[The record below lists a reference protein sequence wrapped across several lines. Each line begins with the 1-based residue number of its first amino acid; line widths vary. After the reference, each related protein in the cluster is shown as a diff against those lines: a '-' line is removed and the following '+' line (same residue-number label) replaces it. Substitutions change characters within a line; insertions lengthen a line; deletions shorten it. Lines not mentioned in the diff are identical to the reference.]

1 MFCAFKTEI
10 LRGIEMLRNV
20 SIRSRLLLAFSGVI
34 FLMVLLGGVAI
45 SSMGKIRANSE
56 MIETNILPAI
66 TSLGDVNSNLMRVRI
81 FTLRLLNDTSEENKK
96 STLVA
101 LENIKKEVEK
111 YRSDYEATIY
121 LDSERRL
128 FEEFK
133 KAEKNYYKL
142 QGEISTLSIQ
152 GNKDAASV
160 LVPDMNQAADSM
172 VRLLK
177 EIVVANQEGADEASM
192 DSEKSYNEGFILI
205 NVVIAIAVAMA
216 ITIAIVLSRSINK
229 PLQEAVVSAE
239 EIAKGDL
246 TQLITAQ
253 GNDELTRLTNA
264 LKSMQGNLREA
275 IIHIGDS
282 SSQLA
287 SAAEE
292 LNTVTESSSNGLML
306 QNEEI
311 QQAAAAIAEMSSAVD
326 EVARTAQQTSEASAD
341 SAKLAAEGKARVGD
355 TTAVILD
362 MNKEMTTSTRVINQ
376 LAEQVASIGQILD
389 VIRAVAEQTNLLALN
404 AAIEAARAGEAGR
417 GFAVVADEVRSLAHR
432 TQESTGEIETMVRQ
446 VQLSANE
453 AVSSMESTSQKTNQA
468 QTVAAEAAKALEQ
481 ITARIIAI
489 SDSNHV
495 IASAAEEQ
503 SNVAKEIDG
512 NITTISD
519 LAAQTVVG
527 ANQTSASTAELTR
540 LAIELNELVV
550 KFKV

>member
-1 MFCAFKTEI
+1 
-10 LRGIEMLRNV
+10 MLRNTN
-20 SIRSRLLLAFSGVI
+20 IRSRLLVSFSSAI
-34 FLMVLLGGVAI
+34 ILMIILGGVGI
-45 SSMGKIRANSE
+45 STMNKIRSNSE
-56 MIETNILPAI
+56 LIETNILPAI
-66 TSLGDVNSNLMRVRI
+66 TSLGDMSTDLMRVRI
-81 FTLRLLNDTSEENKK
+81 FTLRLLTATSGESKNEI
-96 STLVA
+96 L
-101 LENIKKEVEK
+101 
-111 YRSDYEATIY
+111 ATIEAIKNNVAKSRTEY
-121 LDSERRL
+121 ESTIFLDSERRL
-128 FEEFK
+128 FDRFK
-133 KAEKNYYKL
+133 VVESNYYKL
-142 QGEISTLSIQ
+142 QSEVASLSVQ
-152 GNKDAASV
+152 NNKEAYMA
-160 LVPDMNQAADSM
+160 LVPDMNHAADDM
-172 VRLLK
+172 VKLLR
-177 EIVVANQEGADEASM
+177 EIVSANQKGADEASI
-192 DSEKSYNEGFILI
+192 DSLKAYNEGFVLI
-205 NVVIAIAVAMA
+205 NIVIVISVALGVAIAM
-216 ITIAIVLSRSINK
+216 VLSRSINK
-229 PLQEAVVSAE
+229 PLLEAVNSAE
-239 EIAKGDL
+239 IIAKGDL
-246 TQLITAQ
+246 TQAIVPE
-253 GNDELTRLTNA
+253 GKDELTRLTNA
-264 LKSMQGNLREA
+264 LKAMQGNLREA
-275 IIHIGDS
+275 IVHIGDS

-292 LNTVTESSSNGLML
+292 LSSVTESSSNSLML
-306 QNEEI
+306 QNNEI
-311 QQAAAAIAEMSSAVD
+311 QSAASAIAQMSSAVD

-341 SAKLAAEGKARVGD
+341 SATLAAEGKARVGE

-362 MNKEMTTSTRVINQ
+362 MNKEMTNSTRVINQ

-404 AAIEAARAGEAGR
+404 AAIEAARAGETGR
-417 GFAVVADEVRSLAHR
+417 GFAVVADEVRNLAHR

-453 AVSSMESTSQKTNQA
+453 AVTSMESTSQKTNQA
-468 QTVAAEAAKALEQ
+468 QTVAAEASKALEQ

>member
-1 MFCAFKTEI
+1 
-10 LRGIEMLRNV
+10 MLRNIN
-20 SIRSRLLLAFSGVI
+20 IRSRLLMAFSIII
-34 FLMVLLGGVAI
+34 FLLICLGGVAM
-45 SSMGKIRANSE
+45 SAMKDIRANSE
-56 MIETNILPAI
+56 MVETNILPAI
-66 TSLGDVNSNLMRVRI
+66 ASLGDVNSNLMRVRI
-81 FTLRLLNDTSEENKK
+81 FTLRLLSTTSEDAKK
-96 STLVA
+96 ETLAA
-101 LENIKKEVEK
+101 LERIKKDVSVARAEYEK
-111 YRSDYEATIY
+111 TIY
-121 LDSERRL
+121 SDSEKRL
-128 FEEFK
+128 FEQFTKQES
-133 KAEKNYYKL
+133 NYYRL
-142 QGEISTLSIQ
+142 QTQVAALAMKGEQSSID
-152 GNKDAASV
+152 K
-160 LVPDMNQAADSM
+160 LVPGMNNAADDM
-172 VRLLK
+172 VRLLR
-177 EIVVANQEGADEASM
+177 ELVTANQEGAKEASA
-192 DSEKSYNEGFILI
+192 DSVEQYDTSFSLI
-205 NVVIAIAVAMA
+205 IIIIVAATSIAIGIAMVLSKSINSPLQNAVA
-216 ITIAIVLSRSINK
+216 
-229 PLQEAVVSAE
+229 SAE
-239 EIAKGDL
+239 IIASGDL
-246 TQLITAQ
+246 TQVMSVE
-253 GNDELTRLTNA
+253 GDDELTRLTNA
-264 LKSMQGNLREA
+264 LKAMQKNLREA

-306 QNEEI
+306 QNNEI
-311 QQAAAAIAEMSSAVD
+311 QQAAAAITQMSSAVD
-326 EVARTAQQTSEASAD
+326 EVARTAQQTSEESAE
-341 SAKLAAEGKARVGD
+341 SAKLAAEGKARVGE

-453 AVSSMESTSQKTNQA
+453 AVSSMESSSEKTNQA
-468 QTVAAEAAKALEQ
+468 QAVAAEASKALEQ

-503 SNVAKEIDG
+503 STVAKEIDG

-540 LAIELNELVV
+540 LAIELNELVI

>member
-1 MFCAFKTEI
+1 M
-10 LRGIEMLRNV
+10 
-20 SIRSRLLLAFSGVI
+20 AFSIII
-34 FLMVLLGGVAI
+34 FLLICLGGVAM
-45 SSMGKIRANSE
+45 SAMKDIRANSE

-66 TSLGDVNSNLMRVRI
+66 ASLGDVNSNLMRVRI
-81 FTLRLLNDTSEENKK
+81 FTLRLLSTTSEDAKK
-96 STLVA
+96 ETLAA
-101 LENIKKEVEK
+101 LERIKKDVSVARAEYEK
-111 YRSDYEATIY
+111 KIY
-121 LDSERRL
+121 SDSEKRL
-128 FEEFK
+128 FEQFTKQES
-133 KAEKNYYKL
+133 NYYRL
-142 QGEISTLSIQ
+142 QTQVAALAMKGEQSSID
-152 GNKDAASV
+152 K
-160 LVPDMNQAADSM
+160 LVPGMNNAADDM
-172 VRLLK
+172 VRLLR
-177 EIVVANQEGADEASM
+177 ELVTANQEGAKEASA
-192 DSEKSYNEGFILI
+192 DSVEQYDTSFSLI
-205 NVVIAIAVAMA
+205 IIIIVAATSIAIGIAMVLSKSINSPLQNAVA
-216 ITIAIVLSRSINK
+216 
-229 PLQEAVVSAE
+229 SAE
-239 EIAKGDL
+239 IIASGDL
-246 TQLITAQ
+246 TQVMSVE
-253 GNDELTRLTNA
+253 GDDELTRLTNA
-264 LKSMQGNLREA
+264 LKAMQKNLREA

-306 QNEEI
+306 QNNEI
-311 QQAAAAIAEMSSAVD
+311 QQAAAAITQMSSAVD
-326 EVARTAQQTSEASAD
+326 EVARTAQQTSEESAE
-341 SAKLAAEGKARVGD
+341 SAKLAAEGKARVGE

-453 AVSSMESTSQKTNQA
+453 AVSSMESSSEKTNQA
-468 QTVAAEAAKALEQ
+468 QAVAAEASKALEQ

-503 SNVAKEIDG
+503 STVAKEIDG

-540 LAIELNELVV
+540 LAIELNELVI

>member
-1 MFCAFKTEI
+1 
-10 LRGIEMLRNV
+10 MLRNIN
-20 SIRSRLLLAFSGVI
+20 IRSRLLMAFSIII
-34 FLMVLLGGVAI
+34 FLLICLGGVAM
-45 SSMGKIRANSE
+45 SAMKDIRANSE

-66 TSLGDVNSNLMRVRI
+66 ASLGDVNSNLMRVRI
-81 FTLRLLNDTSEENKK
+81 FTLRLLSTTSEDAKK
-96 STLVA
+96 ETLAA
-101 LENIKKEVEK
+101 LERIKKDVSVARAEYEK
-111 YRSDYEATIY
+111 TIY
-121 LDSERRL
+121 SDSEKRL
-128 FEEFK
+128 FEQFTKQES
-133 KAEKNYYKL
+133 NYYRL
-142 QGEISTLSIQ
+142 QTQVAALAMKGEQSSID
-152 GNKDAASV
+152 K
-160 LVPDMNQAADSM
+160 LVPGMNNAADDM
-172 VRLLK
+172 VRLLR
-177 EIVVANQEGADEASM
+177 ELVTANQEGAKEASA
-192 DSEKSYNEGFILI
+192 DSVEQYDTSFSLI
-205 NVVIAIAVAMA
+205 IIIIVAATSIAIGIAMVLSKSINSPLQNAVA
-216 ITIAIVLSRSINK
+216 
-229 PLQEAVVSAE
+229 SAE
-239 EIAKGDL
+239 IIASGDL
-246 TQLITAQ
+246 TQVMSVE
-253 GNDELTRLTNA
+253 GDDELTRLTNA
-264 LKSMQGNLREA
+264 LKAMQKNLREA

-306 QNEEI
+306 QNNEI
-311 QQAAAAIAEMSSAVD
+311 QQAAAAITQMSSAVD
-326 EVARTAQQTSEASAD
+326 EVARTAQQTSEESAE
-341 SAKLAAEGKARVGD
+341 SAKLAAEGKARVGE

-453 AVSSMESTSQKTNQA
+453 AVSSMESSSEKTNQA

-481 ITARIIAI
+481 ITTRIIAI

-503 SNVAKEIDG
+503 STVAKEIDG

-540 LAIELNELVV
+540 LAIELNELVI

>member
-1 MFCAFKTEI
+1 
-10 LRGIEMLRNV
+10 MLRNIN
-20 SIRSRLLLAFSGVI
+20 IRSRLLMAFSIII
-34 FLMVLLGGVAI
+34 FLLICLGGVAM
-45 SSMGKIRANSE
+45 SAMKDIRANSE

-66 TSLGDVNSNLMRVRI
+66 ASLGDVNSNLMRVRI
-81 FTLRLLNDTSEENKK
+81 FTLRLLSTTSEDAKK
-96 STLVA
+96 ETLAA
-101 LENIKKEVEK
+101 LERIKKDVSVARAEYEK
-111 YRSDYEATIY
+111 TIY
-121 LDSERRL
+121 SDSEKRL
-128 FEEFK
+128 FEQFTKQES
-133 KAEKNYYKL
+133 NYYRL
-142 QGEISTLSIQ
+142 QTQVAALAMKGEQSSID
-152 GNKDAASV
+152 K
-160 LVPDMNQAADSM
+160 LVPGMNNAADDM
-172 VRLLK
+172 VRLLR
-177 EIVVANQEGADEASM
+177 ELVTANQEGAKEASA
-192 DSEKSYNEGFILI
+192 DSVEQYDTSFSLI
-205 NVVIAIAVAMA
+205 IIIIVAATSIAIGIAMVLSKSINSPLQNAVA
-216 ITIAIVLSRSINK
+216 
-229 PLQEAVVSAE
+229 SAE
-239 EIAKGDL
+239 IIASGDL
-246 TQLITAQ
+246 TQVMSVE
-253 GNDELTRLTNA
+253 GDDELTRLTNS
-264 LKSMQGNLREA
+264 LKAMQKNLREA

-306 QNEEI
+306 QNNEI
-311 QQAAAAIAEMSSAVD
+311 QQAAAAITQMSSAVD
-326 EVARTAQQTSEASAD
+326 EVARTAQQTSEESAE
-341 SAKLAAEGKARVGD
+341 SAKLAAEGKARVGE

-453 AVSSMESTSQKTNQA
+453 AVSSMESSSEKTNQA
-468 QTVAAEAAKALEQ
+468 QTVAAEASKALEQ

-489 SDSNHV
+489 SDSNHI

-540 LAIELNELVV
+540 LAIELNELVI

>member
-1 MFCAFKTEI
+1 
-10 LRGIEMLRNV
+10 MLRNV

-81 FTLRLLNDTSEENKK
+81 FTLRLLNDTSEEDKK
-96 STLVA
+96 STLAA
-101 LENIKKEVEK
+101 LENIKKEVAK
-111 YRSDYEATIY
+111 YRSEYEATIY
-121 LDSERRL
+121 LDSERGL

-133 KAEKNYYKL
+133 KAELNYYKL
-142 QGEISTLSIQ
+142 QDDVSSLSMQ
-152 GNKDAASV
+152 GNKDAVLV
-160 LVPDMNQAADSM
+160 LVPDMNHAADSM

-177 EIVVANQEGADEASM
+177 EIVVANQKGADEASM
-192 DSEKSYNEGFILI
+192 DSEKSYDEGFILI
-205 NVVIAIAVAMA
+205 NIVIAIAVAMA
-216 ITIAIVLSRSINK
+216 ITIALVLSKSINA
-229 PLQEAVVSAE
+229 PLNDAVISAE

-253 GNDELTRLTNA
+253 GNDELTRLTSA
-264 LKSMQGNLREA
+264 LKAMQGNLREA

-311 QQAAAAIAEMSSAVD
+311 QQAAAAITQMSSAVD

-489 SDSNHV
+489 SDSNRV

>member
-1 MFCAFKTEI
+1 
-10 LRGIEMLRNV
+10 MLRN
-20 SIRSRLLLAFSGVI
+20 INIKARLMMAFAIVI
-34 FLMVLLGGVAI
+34 FLLVCLGGVAI
-45 SSMGKIRANSE
+45 SSMKDIRSNAQV
-56 MIETNILPAI
+56 IEEDIVPAI
-66 TSLGDVNSNLMRVRI
+66 ISLGNVNSNLMRVRI
-81 FTLRLLNDTSEENKK
+81 FTLRLLNSTSEEDKK
-96 STLVA
+96 STFETLNSIKNDVEHSRSEYGKTLRAADVEEKKLFDQFVKQESQYYRWQSQVA
-101 LENIKKEVEK
+101 DL
-111 YRSDYEATIY
+111 A
-121 LDSERRL
+121 
-128 FEEFK
+128 
-133 KAEKNYYKL
+133 L
-142 QGEISTLSIQ
+142 QGNTETID
-152 GNKDAASV
+152 K
-160 LVPDMNQAADSM
+160 LVPDMNSSADEM

-177 EIVVANQEGADEASM
+177 ALVSANSQAANEASI
-192 DSEKSYNEGFILI
+192 DSEKGFNKSFILI
-205 NVVIAIAVAMA
+205 VIIIAVATIIA
-216 ITIAIVLSRSINK
+216 TIITLVISKSINK
-229 PLQEAVVSAE
+229 PLQDAVTSAE
-239 EIAKGDL
+239 VIAKGDL

-253 GNDELTRLTNA
+253 GNDELTHLTNA
-264 LKSMQGNLREA
+264 LKAMQGNLREA

-311 QQAAAAIAEMSSAVD
+311 QQAAAAITQMSSAVD

-341 SAKLAAEGKARVGD
+341 SAKLAADGKARVGE
-355 TTAVILD
+355 TTAVIID
-362 MNKEMTTSTRVINQ
+362 MNKEMTISTRVINQ

-489 SDSNHV
+489 SDSNHI

-540 LAIELNELVV
+540 LAIELNELVI

>member
-1 MFCAFKTEI
+1 
-10 LRGIEMLRNV
+10 MLRNV

-45 SSMGKIRANSE
+45 SSMGKIRENSE

-81 FTLRLLNDTSEENKK
+81 FTLRLLNDTSEEDKK
-96 STLVA
+96 STLAA
-101 LENIKKEVEK
+101 LENIKKEVAK
-111 YRSDYEATIY
+111 YRSEYEATIY
-121 LDSERRL
+121 LDSERGL

-133 KAEKNYYKL
+133 KAELNYYKL
-142 QGEISTLSIQ
+142 QDDVSSLSMQ
-152 GNKDAASV
+152 GNKDAVLV
-160 LVPDMNQAADSM
+160 LVPDMNHAADSM

-177 EIVVANQEGADEASM
+177 EIVVANQKGADEASM
-192 DSEKSYNEGFILI
+192 DSEKSYDEGFILI

-216 ITIAIVLSRSINK
+216 ITIALALSKSINA
-229 PLQEAVVSAE
+229 PLNDAVISAE
-239 EIAKGDL
+239 VIAKGDL

-253 GNDELTRLTNA
+253 GNDELTRLTSA
-264 LKSMQGNLREA
+264 LKAMQGNLREA

-311 QQAAAAIAEMSSAVD
+311 QQAAAAITQMSSAVD

-489 SDSNHV
+489 SDSNRV

>member
-1 MFCAFKTEI
+1 
-10 LRGIEMLRNV
+10 MLRKIN
-20 SIRSRLLLAFSGVI
+20 IRSRLMMAFTIII
-34 FLMVLLGGVAI
+34 FLLVCLGGVTMSA
-45 SSMGKIRANSE
+45 MKDIRANSE

-66 TSLGDVNSNLMRVRI
+66 TSLGDMNSNLMRVRI
-81 FTLRLLNDTSEENKK
+81 FTLRLLNETNEGDKK
-96 STLVA
+96 ATLVE
-101 LENIKKEVEK
+101 LENIKKEVGK
-111 YRSDYEATIY
+111 YRSEYESTIN
-121 LDSERRL
+121 LDSELHL

-133 KAEKNYYKL
+133 KAEESYYKL
-142 QGEISTLSIQ
+142 QGDVSSLSIQ
-152 GNKDAASV
+152 GNKEAASA
-160 LVPDMNQAADSM
+160 LVSDMNSAADNM
-172 VRLLK
+172 VRLLRALVK
-177 EIVVANQEGADEASM
+177 ANQEGADEANS
-192 DSEKSYNEGFILI
+192 DSVREYDASFTLI
-205 NVVIAIAVAMA
+205 IVIIGAAAVIASTIAV
-216 ITIAIVLSRSINK
+216 VLSKSINT
-229 PLQEAVVSAE
+229 PLQDAVISAE
-239 EIAKGDL
+239 TIAKGDL
-246 TQLITAQ
+246 TQPITAQ

-264 LKSMQGNLREA
+264 LKAMQGNLREA

-311 QQAAAAIAEMSSAVD
+311 QQAAAAITQMSTAVD

-489 SDSNHV
+489 SDSNHI

-550 KFKV
+550 RFKV

>member
-1 MFCAFKTEI
+1 
-10 LRGIEMLRNV
+10 MLRNIN
-20 SIRSRLLLAFSGVI
+20 IRSRLLMAFSIII
-34 FLMVLLGGVAI
+34 FLLICLGGVAM
-45 SSMGKIRANSE
+45 SAMKDIRANSE

-66 TSLGDVNSNLMRVRI
+66 ASLGDVNSNLMRVRI
-81 FTLRLLNDTSEENKK
+81 FTLRLLSTTSEDAKK
-96 STLVA
+96 ETLAA
-101 LENIKKEVEK
+101 LERIKKDVSVARAEYEK
-111 YRSDYEATIY
+111 TIY
-121 LDSERRL
+121 SDSEKRL
-128 FEEFK
+128 FEQFTKQES
-133 KAEKNYYKL
+133 NYYRL
-142 QGEISTLSIQ
+142 QTQVAALAMKGEQSSID
-152 GNKDAASV
+152 K
-160 LVPDMNQAADSM
+160 LVPGMNNAADDM
-172 VRLLK
+172 VRLLR
-177 EIVVANQEGADEASM
+177 ELVTANQEGAKEASA
-192 DSEKSYNEGFILI
+192 DSVEQYDTSFSLI
-205 NVVIAIAVAMA
+205 IIIIVAATSIAIGIAMVLSKSINSPLQNAVA
-216 ITIAIVLSRSINK
+216 
-229 PLQEAVVSAE
+229 SAE
-239 EIAKGDL
+239 IIASGDL
-246 TQLITAQ
+246 TQVMSVE
-253 GNDELTRLTNA
+253 GDDELTRLTNA
-264 LKSMQGNLREA
+264 LKAMQKNLREA

-306 QNEEI
+306 QNNEI
-311 QQAAAAIAEMSSAVD
+311 QQAAAAITQMSSAVD
-326 EVARTAQQTSEASAD
+326 EVARTAQQTSEESAE
-341 SAKLAAEGKARVGD
+341 SAKLAAEGKARVGE

-362 MNKEMTTSTRVINQ
+362 MNKEMMTSTRVINQ
-376 LAEQVASIGQILD
+376 LAEQVTSIGQILD

-453 AVSSMESTSQKTNQA
+453 AVSSMESSSEKTNQA
-468 QTVAAEAAKALEQ
+468 QAVAAEASKALEQ

-503 SNVAKEIDG
+503 STVAKEIDG

>member
-1 MFCAFKTEI
+1 
-10 LRGIEMLRNV
+10 MLRNIN
-20 SIRSRLLLAFSGVI
+20 IRSRLLMAFSIII
-34 FLMVLLGGVAI
+34 FLLICLGGVAM
-45 SSMGKIRANSE
+45 SAMKDIRANSE

-66 TSLGDVNSNLMRVRI
+66 ASLGDVNSNLMRVRI
-81 FTLRLLNDTSEENKK
+81 FTLRLLSTTSEDAKK
-96 STLVA
+96 ETLAA
-101 LENIKKEVEK
+101 LERIKKDVSVARAEYEK
-111 YRSDYEATIY
+111 TIY
-121 LDSERRL
+121 SDSEKRL
-128 FEEFK
+128 FEQFTKQES
-133 KAEKNYYKL
+133 NYYRL
-142 QGEISTLSIQ
+142 QTQVAALAMKGEQSSID
-152 GNKDAASV
+152 K
-160 LVPDMNQAADSM
+160 LVPGMNNAADDM
-172 VRLLK
+172 VRLLR
-177 EIVVANQEGADEASM
+177 ELVTANQESAKEASA
-192 DSEKSYNEGFILI
+192 DSVEQYDTSFSLI
-205 NVVIAIAVAMA
+205 IIIIVAATSIAIGIAMVLSKSINSPLQNAVA
-216 ITIAIVLSRSINK
+216 
-229 PLQEAVVSAE
+229 SAE
-239 EIAKGDL
+239 IIASGDL
-246 TQLITAQ
+246 TQVMSVE
-253 GNDELTRLTNA
+253 GDDELTRLTNA
-264 LKSMQGNLREA
+264 LKAMQKNLREA

-306 QNEEI
+306 QNNEI
-311 QQAAAAIAEMSSAVD
+311 QQAAAAITQMSSAVD
-326 EVARTAQQTSEASAD
+326 EVARTAQQTSEESAE
-341 SAKLAAEGKARVGD
+341 SAKLAAEGKARVGE

-362 MNKEMTTSTRVINQ
+362 MNKEMMTSTRVINQ

-453 AVSSMESTSQKTNQA
+453 AVSSMESSSEKTNQA
-468 QTVAAEAAKALEQ
+468 QAVAAEASKALEQ

-503 SNVAKEIDG
+503 STVAKEIDG

-540 LAIELNELVV
+540 LAIELNELVI

>member
-1 MFCAFKTEI
+1 
-10 LRGIEMLRNV
+10 MLRNIN
-20 SIRSRLLLAFSGVI
+20 IRSRLLMAFSIII
-34 FLMVLLGGVAI
+34 FLLICLGGVAM
-45 SSMGKIRANSE
+45 SAMKDIRANSE

-66 TSLGDVNSNLMRVRI
+66 ASLGDVNSNLMRVRI
-81 FTLRLLNDTSEENKK
+81 FTLRLLSTTSEDAKK
-96 STLVA
+96 ETLAA
-101 LENIKKEVEK
+101 LERIKKDVSVARAEYEK
-111 YRSDYEATIY
+111 TIY
-121 LDSERRL
+121 SDSEKRL
-128 FEEFK
+128 FEQFTKQES
-133 KAEKNYYKL
+133 NYYRL
-142 QGEISTLSIQ
+142 QTQVAALAMKGEQSSID
-152 GNKDAASV
+152 K
-160 LVPDMNQAADSM
+160 LVPGMNNAADDM
-172 VRLLK
+172 VRLLR
-177 EIVVANQEGADEASM
+177 ELVTANQEGAKEASA
-192 DSEKSYNEGFILI
+192 DSVEQYDTSFSLI
-205 NVVIAIAVAMA
+205 IIIIVAATSIAIGIAMVLSKSINSPLQNAVA
-216 ITIAIVLSRSINK
+216 
-229 PLQEAVVSAE
+229 SAE
-239 EIAKGDL
+239 IIASGDL
-246 TQLITAQ
+246 TQVMSVE
-253 GNDELTRLTNA
+253 GDDELTRLTNA
-264 LKSMQGNLREA
+264 LKAMQKNLREA

-306 QNEEI
+306 QNNEI
-311 QQAAAAIAEMSSAVD
+311 QQAAAAITQMSSAVD
-326 EVARTAQQTSEASAD
+326 EVARTAQQTSEESAE
-341 SAKLAAEGKARVGD
+341 SAKLAAEGKARVGE

-453 AVSSMESTSQKTNQA
+453 AVSSMESSSEKTNQA
-468 QTVAAEAAKALEQ
+468 QAVAAEASKALEQ

-503 SNVAKEIDG
+503 STVAKEIDG

-540 LAIELNELVV
+540 LAIELNELVI

>member
-1 MFCAFKTEI
+1 
-10 LRGIEMLRNV
+10 MLRNIN
-20 SIRSRLLLAFSGVI
+20 IRSRLLMAFSIII
-34 FLMVLLGGVAI
+34 FLLICLGGVAM
-45 SSMGKIRANSE
+45 SAMKDIRANSE
-56 MIETNILPAI
+56 MVETNILPAI
-66 TSLGDVNSNLMRVRI
+66 ASLGDVNSNLMRVRI
-81 FTLRLLNDTSEENKK
+81 FTLRLLSTTSEDAKK
-96 STLVA
+96 ETLAA
-101 LENIKKEVEK
+101 LERIKKDVSVARAEYEK
-111 YRSDYEATIY
+111 TIY
-121 LDSERRL
+121 SDSEKRL
-128 FEEFK
+128 FEQFTKQES
-133 KAEKNYYKL
+133 NYYRL
-142 QGEISTLSIQ
+142 QTQVAALAMKGEQSSID
-152 GNKDAASV
+152 K
-160 LVPDMNQAADSM
+160 LVPGMNNAADDM
-172 VRLLK
+172 VRLLR
-177 EIVVANQEGADEASM
+177 ELVTANQEGAKEASA
-192 DSEKSYNEGFILI
+192 DSVEQYDTSFSLI
-205 NVVIAIAVAMA
+205 IIIIVAATSIAIGIAMVLSKSINSPLQNAVA
-216 ITIAIVLSRSINK
+216 
-229 PLQEAVVSAE
+229 SAE
-239 EIAKGDL
+239 IIASGDL
-246 TQLITAQ
+246 TQVMSVE
-253 GNDELTRLTNA
+253 GDDELTRLTNA
-264 LKSMQGNLREA
+264 LKAMQKNLREA

-306 QNEEI
+306 QNNEI
-311 QQAAAAIAEMSSAVD
+311 QQAAAAITQMSSAVD
-326 EVARTAQQTSEASAD
+326 EVARTAQQTSEESAE
-341 SAKLAAEGKARVGD
+341 SAKLAAEGKARVGE

-453 AVSSMESTSQKTNQA
+453 AVSSMESSSEKTNQA
-468 QTVAAEAAKALEQ
+468 QTVAAEASKALEQ

-489 SDSNHV
+489 SDSNHI

-540 LAIELNELVV
+540 LAIELNELVI

>member
-1 MFCAFKTEI
+1 
-10 LRGIEMLRNV
+10 MLRNIN
-20 SIRSRLLLAFSGVI
+20 IRSRLLMAFTIII
-34 FLMVLLGGVAI
+34 FLLVCLGGVTMSA
-45 SSMGKIRANSE
+45 MKDIRSNSE

-81 FTLRLLNDTSEENKK
+81 FTLRLLNETNEEDKK
-96 STLVA
+96 STLAA
-101 LENIKKEVEK
+101 LENIKKEVAK
-111 YRSDYEATIY
+111 YRSEYEATIY
-121 LDSERRL
+121 LDSERGL

-133 KAEKNYYKL
+133 KAELNYYKL
-142 QGEISTLSIQ
+142 QEDLSSLSIQ
-152 GNKDAASV
+152 GNKEAASA
-160 LVPDMNQAADSM
+160 LVSDMNSAADNM
-172 VRLLK
+172 VRLLRALVK
-177 EIVVANQEGADEASM
+177 ANQEGADEASA
-192 DSEKSYNEGFILI
+192 DSSKEYNESFTLIIFII
-205 NVVIAIAVAMA
+205 VIAAAIASIIAV
-216 ITIAIVLSRSINK
+216 VLSKSINN
-229 PLQEAVVSAE
+229 PLQNAVISAE
-239 EIAKGDL
+239 AIAKGDL
-246 TQLITAQ
+246 TQPITAQ

-264 LKSMQGNLREA
+264 LKVMQGNLREA
-275 IIHIGDS
+275 IVHIGDS

-292 LNTVTESSSNGLML
+292 LSSVTESSSNGLML

-311 QQAAAAIAEMSSAVD
+311 QQAAAAITQMSTAVD

>member
-1 MFCAFKTEI
+1 
-10 LRGIEMLRNV
+10 MLRNV
-20 SIRSRLLLAFSGVI
+20 SVRSRLLLAFSGVI

-81 FTLRLLNDTSEENKK
+81 FTLRLLNDTSEEDKK
-96 STLVA
+96 STLAA
-101 LENIKKEVEK
+101 LENIKKEVAK
-111 YRSDYEATIY
+111 YRSEYEATIY
-121 LDSERRL
+121 LDSERGL

-133 KAEKNYYKL
+133 KAELNYYKL
-142 QGEISTLSIQ
+142 QDDVSSLSMQ
-152 GNKDAASV
+152 GNKDAVLV
-160 LVPDMNQAADSM
+160 LVPDMNHAADSM

-177 EIVVANQEGADEASM
+177 EIVVANQKGADEASM
-192 DSEKSYNEGFILI
+192 DSEKSYDEGFILI

-216 ITIAIVLSRSINK
+216 ITIALALSKSINA
-229 PLQEAVVSAE
+229 PLNDAVISAE
-239 EIAKGDL
+239 VIAKGDL

-253 GNDELTRLTNA
+253 GNDELTRLTSA
-264 LKSMQGNLREA
+264 LKAMQGNLREA

-311 QQAAAAIAEMSSAVD
+311 QQAAAAITQMSSAVD

-489 SDSNHV
+489 SDSNRV

>member
-1 MFCAFKTEI
+1 
-10 LRGIEMLRNV
+10 MLRKIN
-20 SIRSRLLLAFSGVI
+20 IRSRLLMAFSIIV
-34 FLMVLLGGVAI
+34 FLLVCLGGVTMTA
-45 SSMGKIRANSE
+45 MKDIRVNSD
-56 MIETNILPAI
+56 MIETKILPAV
-66 TSLGDVNSNLMRVRI
+66 TSLGDMNSNLMRVRI
-81 FTLRLLNDTSEENKK
+81 FTLRLLSETSEDG
-96 STLVA
+96 
-101 LENIKKEVEK
+101 KKETVATLKKLKEEVIA
-111 YRSDYEATIY
+111 YREQYEATVY

-128 FEEFK
+128 FKEFM
-133 KAEKNYYKL
+133 KAEENYYKL
-142 QGEISTLSIQ
+142 QDKVASFAVQ
-152 GNKDAASV
+152 GNKDAVFA
-160 LVPDMNQAADSM
+160 LVPDMNKAADKM
-172 VRLLK
+172 VGLLK
-177 EIVVANQEGADEASM
+177 EIVAANQKAAEEASVNSKKAY
-192 DSEKSYNEGFILI
+192 DISFNLIIFII
-205 NVVIAIAVAMA
+205 IAATAIAAVIAV
-216 ITIAIVLSRSINK
+216 VLSKSINK
-229 PLQEAVVSAE
+229 PLQDAVISAE
-239 EIAKGDL
+239 VIAKGDL

-253 GNDELTRLTNA
+253 GDDELTCLTNA
-264 LKSMQGNLREA
+264 LKTMQGNLREA
-275 IIHIGDS
+275 IVHIGDS

-292 LNTVTESSSNGLML
+292 LNSVTESSSNGLML
-306 QNEEI
+306 QNNEI
-311 QQAAAAIAEMSSAVD
+311 QQAAAAIAQMSSAVD

-341 SAKLAAEGKARVGD
+341 SAKLAADGKARVGE
-355 TTAVILD
+355 TTAVIID
-362 MNKEMTTSTRVINQ
+362 MNKEMTISTQVINQ

-453 AVSSMESTSQKTNQA
+453 AVSSMESTSQKTSQA

-503 SNVAKEIDG
+503 SNVAKEVDG

-540 LAIELNELVV
+540 LAIELNELVI

>member
-1 MFCAFKTEI
+1 M
-10 LRGIEMLRNV
+10 
-20 SIRSRLLLAFSGVI
+20 AFSIII
-34 FLMVLLGGVAI
+34 FLLICLGGVAM
-45 SSMGKIRANSE
+45 SAMKDIRANSE

-66 TSLGDVNSNLMRVRI
+66 ASLGDVNSNLMRVRI
-81 FTLRLLNDTSEENKK
+81 FTLRLLSTTSEDAKK
-96 STLVA
+96 ETLAA
-101 LENIKKEVEK
+101 LERIKKDVSVARAEYEK
-111 YRSDYEATIY
+111 KIY
-121 LDSERRL
+121 SDSEKRL
-128 FEEFK
+128 FEQFTKQES
-133 KAEKNYYKL
+133 NYYRL
-142 QGEISTLSIQ
+142 QTQVAALAMKGEQSSID
-152 GNKDAASV
+152 K
-160 LVPDMNQAADSM
+160 LVPGMNNAADDM
-172 VRLLK
+172 VRLLR
-177 EIVVANQEGADEASM
+177 ELVTANQESAKEASA
-192 DSEKSYNEGFILI
+192 DSVEQYDTSFSLI
-205 NVVIAIAVAMA
+205 IIIIVAATSIAIGIAM
-216 ITIAIVLSRSINK
+216 VLSKSINK
-229 PLQEAVVSAE
+229 PLQDAVASAE
-239 EIAKGDL
+239 VIASGDL
-246 TQLITAQ
+246 IQVMSVE
-253 GNDELTRLTNA
+253 GDDELTRLTNA
-264 LKSMQGNLREA
+264 LKVMQKNLREA
-275 IIHIGDS
+275 IVHIGDS

-292 LNTVTESSSNGLML
+292 LSSVTESSSNSLML
-306 QNEEI
+306 QNNEI
-311 QQAAAAIAEMSSAVD
+311 QQAAAAITQMSSAVD
-326 EVARTAQQTSEASAD
+326 EVARTAQQTSEESAE
-341 SAKLAAEGKARVGD
+341 SAKLAAEGKARVGE

-453 AVSSMESTSQKTNQA
+453 AVSSMESSSEKTNQA
-468 QTVAAEAAKALEQ
+468 QAVAAEASKALEQ

-503 SNVAKEIDG
+503 STVAKEIDG

-540 LAIELNELVV
+540 LAIELNELVI